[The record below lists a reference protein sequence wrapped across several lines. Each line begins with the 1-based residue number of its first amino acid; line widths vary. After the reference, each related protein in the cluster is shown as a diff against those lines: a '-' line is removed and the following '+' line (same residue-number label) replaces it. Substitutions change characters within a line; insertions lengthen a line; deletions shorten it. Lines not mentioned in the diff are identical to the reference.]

1 MRGYLLEYF
10 LHKVPVKE
18 VRVDTVTEVVHET
31 GQHHILLILFGDQDW
46 LIVTSPRFLVPPRGV
61 FQVDHHLLSD
71 MCYTKGVTISVV
83 DSTREHVI

>member
-18 VRVDTVTEVVHET
+18 VRVDTVAEVVHET
-31 GQHHILLILFGDQDW
+31 RQHHILLILLGDQDW

-71 MCYTKGVTISVV
+71 MCYT
-83 DSTREHVI
+83 